1 MDIDQIP
8 YLALP
13 GISAEEVNLL
23 RQITTDLNEN
33 QMKYFYMV
41 YSGKRKNPTDILL
54 FTLLAFAGIAGVQRF
69 VVGQIGMGLLYLF
82 TGGLCLIG
90 TIVDLVNYKALA
102 FEYNQK
108 MAFESYKI
116 ANMGR

>member
-1 MDIDQIP
+1 MDINQIP

-13 GISAEEVNLL
+13 GITTEEINILH
-23 RQITTDLNEN
+23 QITTDLNEN
-33 QMKYFYMV
+33 QIKYFYIA
-41 YSGKRKNPTDILL
+41 YSGKRKNPNDILL
-54 FTLLAFAGIAGVQRF
+54 FTLLAFAGIAGVQRL
-69 VVGQIGMGLLYLF
+69 VLGQIGMGILYLF

-90 TIVDLVNYKALA
+90 TIVDLVNYKSLA

-116 ANMGR
+116 ANMGN